1 MKILISIFFLL
12 FFTIN
17 ADFVDTSLI
26 LKVEEK
32 YGKFAKNRFIALNN
46 MLEKNKNSDLR
57 TKLEKIN
64 DFFNDIKYASDQTVY
79 GTSDYWANP
88 YEFLA
93 KDKGDCEDYAI
104 AKYLALEY
112 LGVPTSKMF
121 LSYVRVKSSN
131 EAHMVL
137 TYFETPSSEPLV
149 LDNLRKTIQP
159 ASKRDD
165 LIPVF
170 NFNPNILK
178 GEKTAAHRKSDTLIK
193 DYKGKKYEFI
203 KASFYC
209 SWFYFFDTFCIYYWS
224 IF

>member
-32 YGKFAKNRFIALNN
+32 YGKFAKNRFIALNT

-64 DFFNDIKYASDQTVY
+64 DFFNGIKYASDQTVY

-178 GEKTAAHRKSDTLIK
+178 GEKTAAHRKWDTLIK
-193 DYKGKKYEFI
+193 DYKGKKI
-203 KASFYC
+203 
-209 SWFYFFDTFCIYYWS
+209 
-224 IF
+224 

>member
-32 YGKFAKNRFIALNN
+32 YGKFAKNRFIALNT
-46 MLEKNKNSDLR
+46 MLEKSKNSDLR

-178 GEKTAAHRKSDTLIK
+178 GEKTV
-193 DYKGKKYEFI
+193 
-203 KASFYC
+203 C
-209 SWFYFFDTFCIYYWS
+209 SQKVGYIN
-224 IF
+224 

>member
-32 YGKFAKNRFIALNN
+32 YGKFAKNRFIALNT
-46 MLEKNKNSDLR
+46 MLEKSKNSDLR

-79 GTSDYWANP
+79 STSDYWANP

-149 LDNLRKTIQP
+149 LDNIRKTIQP

-178 GEKTAAHRKSDTLIK
+178 GEKTAAHRKWDTLIK
-193 DYKGKKYEFI
+193 DYKGKKI
-203 KASFYC
+203 
-209 SWFYFFDTFCIYYWS
+209 
-224 IF
+224 

>member
-17 ADFVDTSLI
+17 ADFVDTSLT

-32 YGKFAKNRFIALNN
+32 YGKFAKNRFIALNT
-46 MLEKNKNSDLR
+46 MLEKNKSSDLR
-57 TKLEKIN
+57 IKLEKVN
-64 DFFNDIKYASDQTVY
+64 DFFNGIKYASDQSIY
-79 GTSDYWANP
+79 GSSDYWANP

-149 LDNLRKTIQP
+149 LDNIRKTIQP

-178 GEKTAAHRKSDTLIK
+178 GEKTAAHRKWDTLIK
-193 DYKGKKYEFI
+193 DYKGKKI
-203 KASFYC
+203 
-209 SWFYFFDTFCIYYWS
+209 
-224 IF
+224 

>member
-1 MKILISIFFLL
+1 MI
-12 FFTIN
+12 
-17 ADFVDTSLI
+17 
-26 LKVEEK
+26 
-32 YGKFAKNRFIALNN
+32 
-46 MLEKNKNSDLR
+46 
-57 TKLEKIN
+57 
-64 DFFNDIKYASDQTVY
+64 FFNDIKYTSDQTVY

-170 NFNPNILK
+170 NFNPNI
-178 GEKTAAHRKSDTLIK
+178 
-193 DYKGKKYEFI
+193 
-203 KASFYC
+203 
-209 SWFYFFDTFCIYYWS
+209 
-224 IF
+224 

>member
-32 YGKFAKNRFIALNN
+32 YGKFAKNRFIALNT
-46 MLEKNKNSDLR
+46 MLEKSKNSDLR

-64 DFFNDIKYASDQTVY
+64 DFFNGIKYASDQTVY

-178 GEKTAAHRKSDTLIK
+178 GEKTAAHRKWDTLIK
-193 DYKGKKYEFI
+193 DNKGKKI
-203 KASFYC
+203 
-209 SWFYFFDTFCIYYWS
+209 
-224 IF
+224 

>member
-32 YGKFAKNRFIALNN
+32 YGKFAKNRFIALNT
-46 MLEKNKNSDLR
+46 MLEKSKNSDLR

-93 KDKGDCEDYAI
+93 KDKGDCEDYTI

-178 GEKTAAHRKSDTLIK
+178 GEKTAAHRK
-193 DYKGKKYEFI
+193 
-203 KASFYC
+203 
-209 SWFYFFDTFCIYYWS
+209 
-224 IF
+224 

>member
-1 MKILISIFFLL
+1 MMVEFASGSSIFFLL

-32 YGKFAKNRFIALNN
+32 YGKFAKNRFIALNT
-46 MLEKNKNSDLR
+46 MLEKSKNSDLR

-178 GEKTAAHRKSDTLIK
+178 GEKTAAHRKWDTLIK
-193 DYKGKKYEFI
+193 DYKGKKI
-203 KASFYC
+203 
-209 SWFYFFDTFCIYYWS
+209 
-224 IF
+224 

>member
-32 YGKFAKNRFIALNN
+32 YGKFAKNRFIALNT
-46 MLEKNKNSDLR
+46 MLEKSKNSDLR

-64 DFFNDIKYASDQTVY
+64 DFFNDIKYASDQAVY

-178 GEKTAAHRKSDTLIK
+178 GEKTAAHRKWDTLIK
-193 DYKGKKYEFI
+193 DYKGKKI
-203 KASFYC
+203 
-209 SWFYFFDTFCIYYWS
+209 
-224 IF
+224 